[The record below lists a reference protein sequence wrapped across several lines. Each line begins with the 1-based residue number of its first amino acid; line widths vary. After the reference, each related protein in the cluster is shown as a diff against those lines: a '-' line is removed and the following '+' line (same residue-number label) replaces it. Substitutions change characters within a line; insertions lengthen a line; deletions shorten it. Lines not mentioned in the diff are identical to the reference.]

1 MFICENCGNKDP
13 KYIGLDRFNKQYCRL
28 CVAFKK
34 EKVSKREIDF
44 DEAKQ
49 FAETFHGKYFEIS
62 SLTGEGV
69 EMLFQDFTLKMVV
82 LVEQN
87 KLNYINNTSIRISND
102 CSRDEST
109 IRYSKYGNYDKD
121 GSVDTSSCC

>member
-44 DEAKQ
+44 DEIIKEELDYSLSPKQ
-49 FAETFHGKYFEIS
+49 EEIS
-62 SLTGEGV
+62 IEVRDNFINRKDALIYAVCGAGKTELVYKTIAYCLNNHLQVG
-69 EMLFQDFTLKMVV
+69 FTIPRKDVV
-82 LVEQN
+82 
-87 KLNYINNTSIRISND
+87 IRIFGG
-102 CSRDEST
+102 
-109 IRYSKYGNYDKD
+109 IIDKI
-121 GSVDTSSCC
+121 